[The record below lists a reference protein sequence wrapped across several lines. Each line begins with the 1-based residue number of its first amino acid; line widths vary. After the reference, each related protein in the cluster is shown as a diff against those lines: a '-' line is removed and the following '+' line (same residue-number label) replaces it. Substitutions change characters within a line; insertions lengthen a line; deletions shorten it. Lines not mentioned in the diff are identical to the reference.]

1 MLLGRQRLCFVSISP
16 SNQLDKRDRKAFS
29 GKCTRRQWMSAPQRL
44 RALVIPGLWGLS
56 MGSVHDIHYKAR
68 LRKSQR
74 LVSNLS
80 AAKETP
86 ADLNSMCGAKGT
98 ALRLQPA
105 WNDEELC
112 SEAIPTPAFIPGD
125 VIDPQAG
132 FRGNTQLPFPQLTAC
147 TLCLRHCSGASLPP
161 RHLSHQLAPGKV
173 METWNCAQCGKR
185 WSC

>member
-1 MLLGRQRLCFVSISP
+1 
-16 SNQLDKRDRKAFS
+16 
-29 GKCTRRQWMSAPQRL
+29 MSAPQRL
-44 RALVIPGLWGLS
+44 SALMIPGLWGLS

-86 ADLNSMCGAKGT
+86 AALNSMCGAKGT

-112 SEAIPTPAFIPGD
+112 SEAIPTLAFIPGD

-132 FRGNTQLPFPQLTAC
+132 FRGNAQLPFPQLTAC
-147 TLCLRHCSGASLPP
+147 TMCLRHCSGASLLP
-161 RHLSHQLAPGKV
+161 RHLSHQLAPGKA
-173 METWNCAQCGKR
+173 METFSASGIVHNVGNVRCADGIRSEQGLLRPRLGWLLPTEPPCAAAVL
-185 WSC
+185 WL